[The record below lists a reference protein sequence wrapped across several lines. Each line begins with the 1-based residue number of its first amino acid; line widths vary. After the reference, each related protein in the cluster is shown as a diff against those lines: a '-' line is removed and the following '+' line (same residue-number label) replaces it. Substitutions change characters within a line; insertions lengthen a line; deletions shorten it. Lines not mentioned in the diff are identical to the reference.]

1 MEAASLAPGNVR
13 LLAPIPRPGKI
24 VGVGYNYLDHIR
36 EQGLERPARPVLF
49 SMFAN
54 AVASDADPIRHP
66 AGTHALDLEAELA
79 VVIGRRA
86 ARVPVAEALTHIA
99 GYTAATVWVATVGY
113 TNRLTERRSERR
125 QPASGMPAKRAT
137 GSGSGQRVRTRS
149 CRWARFW

>member
-1 MEAASLAPGNVR
+1 M
-13 LLAPIPRPGKI
+13 APIPRPGKI

-54 AVASDADPIRHP
+54 AVAADGDPIRHP

-86 ARVPVAEALTHIA
+86 SRVAAADALDTSPATPPRTTSPPATGRVRPARSA
-99 GYTAATVWVATVGY
+99 
-113 TNRLTERRSERR
+113 
-125 QPASGMPAKRAT
+125 PARRAT

-149 CRWARFW
+149 CRWARAGHRR